1 MVTGS
6 LAPQAAHRRPGVAGF
21 LVLVLVVHIAHA
33 LCLSAGALVLGAFVF
48 LVERLAASLQYY
60 YFSSE
65 GKLPLRHGGRANM
78 LMLDGSVRSGGID
91 KAALFPELLGHAT
104 HLPSFA
110 IPRWHGT
117 PRRFP

>member
-1 MVTGS
+1 MVAGG

-33 LCLSAGALVLGAFVF
+33 LRLSASALVLGALVF
-48 LVERLAASLQYY
+48 LVERLAASLALGCSLGGVIQL
-60 YFSSE
+60 
-65 GKLPLRHGGRANM
+65 GCHGSRF
-78 LMLDGSVRSGGID
+78 LDQSRGNGVI
-91 KAALFPELLGHAT
+91 KAALFLELLGHAT

>member
-1 MVTGS
+1 MVAGG
-6 LAPQAAHRRPGVAGF
+6 LAPQAAHRRPGIPRR

-33 LCLSAGALVLGAFVF
+33 LCLSAGALVLGALVF
-48 LVERLAASLQYY
+48 LVQRLAARLASGRRLGGLIQLGCYGGLVDH
-60 YFSSE
+60 FIGGVHSS
-65 GKLPLRHGGRANM
+65 
-78 LMLDGSVRSGGID
+78 GID

-110 IPRWHGT
+110 IPRWRGT